1 MGLLNWIQKKL
12 NRKPDALAVSQ
23 KTETAMQVNEVTGEV
38 NLSPQAQQDIGKL
51 VGDIF
56 GKVVAAKS
64 AGKKIS
70 FKDIFKE
77 ASKQV
82 NALEQKNKALGDGTK

>member
-38 NLSPQAQQDIGKL
+38 NLSPQAQQDIGNL
-51 VGDIF
+51 V
-56 GKVVAAKS
+56 
-64 AGKKIS
+64 
-70 FKDIFKE
+70 
-77 ASKQV
+77 V